1 METIG
6 NVWVWSAFLALL
18 VVALAVDLL
27 VLKTKGAKKVSFKE
41 ALNWSIAWVAL
52 SLLFNLGL
60 WYYLRQTLPVEVADE
75 KALQFLTGYLI
86 EKSLAVDNIF
96 VFLMIFT
103 FFGVPLAYQRKVLII
118 GVIGAIILR
127 TILILIGAWL
137 IAQFHWIL

>member
-27 VLKTKGAKKVSFKE
+27 VLKSKGAKKVSFKE

-60 WYYLRQTLPVEVADE
+60 WYYLRQTLPAVVADE
-75 KALQFLTGYLI
+75 
-86 EKSLAVDNIF
+86 
-96 VFLMIFT
+96 
-103 FFGVPLAYQRKVLII
+103 
-118 GVIGAIILR
+118 
-127 TILILIGAWL
+127 
-137 IAQFHWIL
+137 